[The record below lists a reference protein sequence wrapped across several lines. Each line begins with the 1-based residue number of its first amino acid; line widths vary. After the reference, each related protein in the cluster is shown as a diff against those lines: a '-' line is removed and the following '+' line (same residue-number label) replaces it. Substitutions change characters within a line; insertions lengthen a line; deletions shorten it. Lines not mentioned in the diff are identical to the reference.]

1 MVTFAILGLMF
12 NKWVLCMNR
21 KNIKMQA
28 LKMLE
33 NNVWNI
39 WKPILVI
46 VFILIIFEILFS
58 YINFDSEL
66 AESIVYLILFSLITS
81 QLFVG
86 FSFYMLNLIRGNNFA
101 ISNFFCFYKSFITI
115 FIINL
120 IVQIF
125 FMFGLFFFIVPAVIV
140 MLCYSFVNYV
150 FADGEKDVIDA
161 LRSSRE
167 LISGYKFKYLKF
179 ILSFTGWFL
188 VVLCTFGTAV
198 IFVLPYISLSNA
210 LYYDKLLSIKE

>member
-1 MVTFAILGLMF
+1 
-12 NKWVLCMNR
+12 MNR

-33 NNVWNI
+33 HNVWNI
-39 WKPILVI
+39 WKPILI
-46 VFILIIFEILFS
+46 IIFILIVFEILFS
-58 YINFDSEL
+58 YINFSSVLTEC
-66 AESIVYLILFSLITS
+66 IVYLILFSLISS

-167 LISGYKFKYLKF
+167 LISGYKFNYLKF
-179 ILSFTGWFL
+179 ILSFSGWIL
-188 VVLCTFGTAV
+188 VVLCTFGTAI

-210 LYYDKLLSIKE
+210 LYYDKLVSINE